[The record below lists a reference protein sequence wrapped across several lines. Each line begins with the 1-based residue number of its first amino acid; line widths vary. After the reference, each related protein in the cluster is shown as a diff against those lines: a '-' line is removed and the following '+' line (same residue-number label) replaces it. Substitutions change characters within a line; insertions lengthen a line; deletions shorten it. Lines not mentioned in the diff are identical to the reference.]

1 MDTSRITRRANA
13 AAPWAGLESVIQAL
27 IGVLSLLI
35 VVRLLGPEAYG
46 RASLAIVVVSLIEAA
61 LTGGL
66 HESIVRSRS
75 IHGQMLDTLFWTR
88 LGLGALAFIISGV
101 VALNITWFFEEPELP
116 YLVGVYGA
124 TCIINALSELPAAL
138 LTRKFRGPA
147 LAKCALVSRSV
158 IFFSSVILAV
168 AGAGS
173 WSLIISSLLGLSLQC
188 VMLWSYIPRRPRFQ
202 YNSKQVKAV
211 VGFGLLVST
220 ETLLSAVV
228 NRLFMALFGY
238 LHGVEALGYLNFA
251 IRLVDELAM
260 VLTRIAAKFAYPL
273 FAALDRGGRS
283 ISEAF
288 LRANRIMAYG
298 SFPMFAGVGLVAPE
312 FIRLF
317 FGFEWEPSI
326 LMVQILA
333 AYWVLASS
341 RLLVGPLFRAIGRP
355 SALLYLAASD
365 AALSILAVLI
375 GASLGPLITTEI
387 WGARAVIIVPLTA
400 FMLAQIGETKIRD
413 QLVSYA
419 PAFLA
424 TLCMLVPIGIVKA
437 LDADYVGAWLA
448 LLLQVTLGALTYTAA
463 LLALDRQIASVVWAK
478 VSRLRSAQTGD

>member
-1 MDTSRITRRANA
+1 
-13 AAPWAGLESVIQAL
+13 
-27 IGVLSLLI
+27 
-35 VVRLLGPEAYG
+35 
-46 RASLAIVVVSLIEAA
+46 
-61 LTGGL
+61 
-66 HESIVRSRS
+66 
-75 IHGQMLDTLFWTR
+75 
-88 LGLGALAFIISGV
+88 
-101 VALNITWFFEEPELP
+101 
-116 YLVGVYGA
+116 
-124 TCIINALSELPAAL
+124 
-138 LTRKFRGPA
+138 
-147 LAKCALVSRSV
+147 
-158 IFFSSVILAV
+158 
-168 AGAGS
+168 
-173 WSLIISSLLGLSLQC
+173 
-188 VMLWSYIPRRPRFQ
+188 
-202 YNSKQVKAV
+202 
-211 VGFGLLVST
+211 
-220 ETLLSAVV
+220 
-228 NRLFMALFGY
+228 
-238 LHGVEALGYLNFA
+238 
-251 IRLVDELAM
+251 
-260 VLTRIAAKFAYPL
+260 
-273 FAALDRGGRS
+273 
-283 ISEAF
+283 
-288 LRANRIMAYG
+288 MAYG

-317 FGFEWEPSI
+317 FGLEWEPSI